1 MTILWTK
8 RVEEAKVLAEEPMTI
23 PMINLRMMKQRAI
36 KVIRPVKSTL
46 KITMQVSYLL
56 FIQELRVTRI

>member
-36 KVIRPVKSTL
+36 KVIRPVKNTL